1 MNERIKE
8 LAEQAWTMVSDEERA
23 RNQLYEA
30 DIQRER
36 RDQVFA
42 ELIVRE
48 CLDISYR
55 ESHLPNAVLFDERS
69 DKFIK
74 DIHNR
79 VDRATREHFGVEE

>member
-8 LAEQAWTMVSDEERA
+8 LANKAVGKRSCYMI
-23 RNQLYEA
+23 EA
-30 DIQRER
+30 EYIK
-36 RDQVFA
+36 FA
-42 ELIVRE
+42 ELIVKE

-55 ESHLPNAVLFDERS
+55 ESHLPNMVIVDERT

-79 VDRATREHFGVEE
+79 VDRATRKHFGVEE

>member
-1 MNERIKE
+1 MNERIRE
-8 LAEQAWTMVSDEERA
+8 LVEQVGGISHDDDG
-23 RNQLYEA
+23 NQLPVMLVGTSAVEK
-30 DIQRER
+30 
-36 RDQVFA
+36 FA

-79 VDRATREHFGVEE
+79 VARATREHFGVEE

>member
-1 MNERIKE
+1 MNEKYLWE
-8 LAEQAWTMVSDEERA
+8 LWAKCKHPHPEYGGGDMVWPME
-23 RNQLYEA
+23 
-30 DIQRER
+30 
-36 RDQVFA
+36 FA